1 MWGVWEMTYWGM
13 TGVLPPPPGAST
25 TKVGTQ
31 KLESSGI
38 EINGASEN
46 DLTAEGVIYRMAQAV
61 LDGNSHFYITLEGQ
75 DQIFDVPVTEF
86 PEIVGYDLGDQIS
99 LRYVQGDRIC
109 TVTQLEGQEPQKDS
123 SDSEDDQGK
132 SQDTEETEAS

>member
-1 MWGVWEMTYWGM
+1 M
-13 TGVLPPPPGAST
+13 
-25 TKVGTQ
+25 
-31 KLESSGI
+31 I
-38 EINGASEN
+38 F
-46 DLTAEGVIYRMAQAV
+46 TAEGVIYRMAQGSAGWQ
-61 LDGNSHFYITLEGQ
+61 LTFLYHFRRPGSDL
-75 DQIFDVPVTEF
+75 DVPVTEF

-132 SQDTEETEAS
+132 SQDTEETEASWKDHI

>member
-1 MWGVWEMTYWGM
+1 M
-13 TGVLPPPPGAST
+13 S
-25 TKVGTQ
+25 
-31 KLESSGI
+31 
-38 EINGASEN
+38 GASEN
-46 DLTAEGVIYRMAQAV
+46 DLTAQGVIYRMAQAV

-75 DQIFDVPVTEF
+75 DQIFDVPVIEF

-123 SDSEDDQGK
+123 SDPEDDQGE

>member
-1 MWGVWEMTYWGM
+1 
-13 TGVLPPPPGAST
+13 
-25 TKVGTQ
+25 
-31 KLESSGI
+31 
-38 EINGASEN
+38 
-46 DLTAEGVIYRMAQAV
+46 MAQAV

-75 DQIFDVPVTEF
+75 EQIFDVPVTEF
-86 PEIVGYDLGDQIS
+86 PEIIGYDLGDQIS

-123 SDSEDDQGK
+123 SDPEDDQGE